1 MNSYFIGIIILLLS
15 GFIAASFSK
24 KFKTIVL
31 TILSAI
37 GSVFCL
43 IPACNVLLGKDIL
56 VKTFDFNELFGIVNF
71 VIDPLAAFFIIV
83 ICVMSLVSVVYSNG
97 YLKPYLDSKNINSH
111 LVFLPMLIASML
123 SVVTCQNALMFLI
136 CWEIM
141 SLSSFFLVIFE
152 SNKKEVVKAG
162 IKYLVFMHVSVLFI
176 IMAFALLS
184 IKAGSFDFAVFKDV
198 LAHNKSLA
206 NIVFLL
212 AFVGFGTKSGF
223 VPFHNWLPDAHPAAP
238 SHVSAIMSGVMIKT
252 GFYGILRGIDLI
264 GMPSKTIAFVV
275 LIIAGI
281 SALYGILYAITQ
293 HDLKRFLAYSSIEN
307 VGVIGMGIGVGM
319 LGMAYHNPAVAL
331 IGLAG
336 GIFHILNHSIFKD
349 LMFLTAGS
357 VYLKTHTR
365 DIEIMGGLA
374 KAMPITAVLFLIG
387 AVAICGLPP
396 FNGFISEFLIYF
408 GMFKGLSI
416 NNFEA
421 VIVMLFAISALA
433 FVGTMAILCFTKAFS
448 IVFLGFPRS
457 EKIAQVKEDCERIM
471 LVPMGFLAT
480 LILLIGIFPQKILL
494 KINKIVF
501 SIIPSTSMNVWSGC
515 SEIFMTILTIALVVG
530 CFAAFVLVLVVLKLR
545 LTKSKIQMHETWGCG
560 YDRANNHMQYTASS
574 YASPLLSMLKPL
586 FKKVFDVEKP
596 RKLFP
601 HSAHFSLQF
610 EDIEEAYV
618 INPLLKIDEWF
629 LSKFESLQSGNIQSY
644 IKYGLIFLLIV
655 IIGSLFIG

>member
-1 MNSYFIGIIILLLS
+1 MNSYFIGVIILLLS
-15 GFIAASFSK
+15 GFIAGSFSK

-31 TILSAI
+31 SILTAI
-37 GSVFCL
+37 GSVLCL
-43 IPACNVLLGKDIL
+43 IPASNVLLGKDSL
-56 VKTFDFNELFGIVNF
+56 GKAFYFNDLFGIVNF
-71 VIDPLAAFFIIV
+71 IIDPLSAFFIVV
-83 ICVMSLVSVVYSNG
+83 ICVMSLVSVIYSNG
-97 YLKPYLDSKNINSH
+97 YLKPYLESKNINSH

-123 SVVTCQNALMFLI
+123 AVVTCQNALMFLI

-152 SNKKEVVKAG
+152 SNKKEVIKAG

-184 IKAGSFDFAVFKDV
+184 IKAGSFDFMAFKDV
-198 LAHNKSLA
+198 LVNNKALA
-206 NIVFLL
+206 NVVFLL
-212 AFVGFGTKSGF
+212 AFVGFGTKAGF

-252 GFYGILRGIDLI
+252 GFYGILRGIQLI
-264 GMPSKTIAFVV
+264 GIPSKTISFVV
-275 LIIAGI
+275 LTVAGI

-331 IGLAG
+331 IGFAG
-336 GIFHILNHSIFKD
+336 GILHILNHSIFKE

-357 VYLKTHTR
+357 VYLKSHTR
-365 DIEIMGGLA
+365 DIEIMGGLI
-374 KAMPITAVLFLIG
+374 KSMPKTGLLFLIG
-387 AVAICGLPP
+387 SIAICGLPP

-408 GMFKGLSI
+408 GMFKGLTI
-416 NNFEA
+416 DNFEA

-433 FVGTMAILCFTKAFS
+433 FVGTMAILCFSKAFS
-448 IVFLGFPRS
+448 IVFLGLPRS
-457 EKIAQVKEDCERIM
+457 EKIAQVKEDCEKIM
-471 LVPMGFLAT
+471 LIPMGFLAT
-480 LILLIGIFPQKILL
+480 LIVLIGIFPHRVLL

-515 SEIFMTILTIALVVG
+515 SEIFMTILSVALVVS
-530 CFAAFVLVLVVLKLR
+530 CFMAFLIVMIALKLK
-545 LTKSKIQMHETWGCG
+545 LTKGKIELHQTWGCG

-586 FKKVFDVEKP
+586 FKKVFDIEKP
-596 RKLFP
+596 KKLFP
-601 HSAHFSLQF
+601 RSAHFSLQI

-618 INPLLKIDEWF
+618 INPILKMDEWF
-629 LSKFESLQSGNIQSY
+629 LSKFELLQSGNIQSY

>member
-1 MNSYFIGIIILLLS
+1 M
-15 GFIAASFSK
+15 
-24 KFKTIVL
+24 
-31 TILSAI
+31 
-37 GSVFCL
+37 
-43 IPACNVLLGKDIL
+43 
-56 VKTFDFNELFGIVNF
+56 
-71 VIDPLAAFFIIV
+71 
-83 ICVMSLVSVVYSNG
+83 
-97 YLKPYLDSKNINSH
+97 
-111 LVFLPMLIASML
+111 
-123 SVVTCQNALMFLI
+123 
-136 CWEIM
+136 
-141 SLSSFFLVIFE
+141 
-152 SNKKEVVKAG
+152 
-162 IKYLVFMHVSVLFI
+162 
-176 IMAFALLS
+176 
-184 IKAGSFDFAVFKDV
+184 
-198 LAHNKSLA
+198 
-206 NIVFLL
+206 
-212 AFVGFGTKSGF
+212 
-223 VPFHNWLPDAHPAAP
+223 
-238 SHVSAIMSGVMIKT
+238 
-252 GFYGILRGIDLI
+252 
-264 GMPSKTIAFVV
+264 
-275 LIIAGI
+275 
-281 SALYGILYAITQ
+281 YGILYAITQ

-336 GIFHILNHSIFKD
+336 GIFHILNHSIFKE

-374 KAMPITAVLFLIG
+374 KVMPITAILFLIG

-396 FNGFISEFLIYF
+396 FNGFISEILIYF

-448 IVFLGFPRS
+448 IVFLGLPRS